1 MSATAGKFP
10 LAAREM
16 EEAAGRATLSHEV
29 RYDRKLEIKSNTMKA
44 VGIWLLALLL
54 AVTCAL
60 PAAIAPSATTK
71 GDAARV
77 AFNVPL
83 HGGRRASRAL
93 PIDENL
99 RSFSTREEPA
109 PRGSFGRISEAR
121 SRQMSSLSA
130 RVFPY
135 ATVTSFP
142 LKLLCRLRI

>member
-1 MSATAGKFP
+1 
-10 LAAREM
+10 
-16 EEAAGRATLSHEV
+16 
-29 RYDRKLEIKSNTMKA
+29 MKA

-93 PIDENL
+93 PID
-99 RSFSTREEPA
+99 REPSLVLTA
-109 PRGSFGRISEAR
+109 RRAR
-121 SRQMSSLSA
+121 SSRFVRKSLRPRSRLMSSLSRA
-130 RVFPY
+130 F
-135 ATVTSFP
+135 FHMQ
-142 LKLLCRLRI
+142 L